1 MKMNKIK
8 EIIEKRKEKA
18 QIEKEAVLKSDFRVV
33 ERGGALW
40 LTHCGV
46 AFMKVPAATKSE
58 DVAKMLNDARSNAIE
73 FVKL

>member
-1 MKMNKIK
+1 MTMNKIK

-18 QIEKEAVLKSDFRVV
+18 QIEREAVLKSDFRVV
-33 ERGGALW
+33 ERGGSLW

-46 AFMKVPAATKSE
+46 AFMKVPATTKSE
-58 DVAKMLNDARSNAIE
+58 DVAKMLNDARANAID